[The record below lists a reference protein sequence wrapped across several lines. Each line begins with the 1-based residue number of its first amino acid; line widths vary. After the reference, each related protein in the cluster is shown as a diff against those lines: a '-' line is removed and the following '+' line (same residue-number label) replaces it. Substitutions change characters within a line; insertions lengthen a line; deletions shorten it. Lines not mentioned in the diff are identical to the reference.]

1 VAEAVEAKRL
11 VHDPLTASEER
22 LLALAKL
29 GSRSERVVRRAWR
42 SAQRLHADLDIL
54 VVRAPGE
61 GSSAA
66 SRGDL
71 EALRRIASVLGANL
85 IVEEGDDVA
94 TVAARVARE
103 RGSTYVLIG
112 TPSTRRGLAR
122 LGEPLPMRLVRLMPG
137 VDVRIVA
144 DRGPSPPGR

>member
-1 VAEAVEAKRL
+1 MR
-11 VHDPLTASEER
+11 PC
-22 LLALAKL
+22 
-29 GSRSERVVRRAWR
+29 
-42 SAQRLHADLDIL
+42 
-54 VVRAPGE
+54 
-61 GSSAA
+61 
-66 SRGDL
+66 
-71 EALRRIASVLGANL
+71 L

-103 RGSTYVLIG
+103 RGSTYVMIG

-122 LGEPLPMRLVRLMPG
+122 LGEQLPMRLVRLMPG